1 MVATPGPAADRPFVA
16 DVPTAANGNGHPW
29 SARLFAQPPRR
40 HSGPFPIGVLEGEGV
55 GPEIVRAALE
65 VLDALESVGP
75 YRFKIDVSTEPIG
88 AAAEARSGR
97 ALSERVIDFFRD
109 TFAAGGAVL
118 TGPGGGR
125 FVYDLRQRFDLFCKL
140 SPLRPCQELAAAG
153 RLRPEHTRDV
163 DVLVVRENAS
173 GEYLGR
179 WQDERGVDGSRRVEH
194 TFWYT
199 EADVRRL
206 LRVAAGLAADRRG
219 SMLTVVKDGG
229 MPALSS
235 LWRDC
240 ALAAGAEAGIAC
252 RFANVDLAAYLLVQ
266 QPRDLDVVV
275 APNLFG
281 DVLADVGGVL
291 LGSRALTFSGNFGAD
306 GAAVYQTNHGGAL
319 DLAGTD
325 RANPVGQIY
334 ALAMLLRQSF
344 GLVEAAG
351 AIEEAMRRV
360 WRQEWR
366 TADLAEPGCRVIGTR
381 EMGVRIAAATAE
393 LGRASK
399 PAANGGG
406 TR

>member
-1 MVATPGPAADRPFVA
+1 MPGRPLITDGSSAATR
-16 DVPTAANGNGHPW
+16 NGHQW
-29 SARLFAQPPRR
+29 SARLFAQPPRL

-55 GPEIVRAALE
+55 GAEIIRAALE
-65 VLDALESVGP
+65 VLAALEAVGP

-88 AAAEARSGR
+88 TAAEARSGR

-109 TFAAGGAVL
+109 TFAGGGAVL

-179 WQDERGVDGSRRVEH
+179 WQDERGVDGGRRVEH

-199 EADVRRL
+199 EAEVLRL

-235 LWRDC
+235 LWREC
-240 ALAAGAEAGIAC
+240 AIAAAAEAGIAC
-252 RFANVDLAAYLLVQ
+252 RFANVDLAAYMLVQ
-266 QPRDLDVVV
+266 QARELDVVV

-281 DVLADVGGVL
+281 DVLADVGGIL

-319 DLAGTD
+319 DLAGSD
-325 RANPVGQIY
+325 RANPAGQIS

-351 AIEEAMRRV
+351 AIEAAMRRV
-360 WRQEWR
+360 WRQQWR
-366 TADLAEPGCRVIGTR
+366 TADLAEPGYRVIGTR
-381 EMGVRIAAATAE
+381 EMGARIAAATAE
-393 LGRASK
+393 LA
-399 PAANGGG
+399 PAMTPSANGGPA
-406 TR
+406 R